1 MGRIVGIVTA
11 VDVFRADS
19 VVVPTILPVVLGC
32 VVALAALALV
42 GWCNLGGVLR
52 CSACYARAGSVVD
65 LDEVI
70 F

>member
-42 GWCNLGGVLR
+42 GWCNLGGELYSRVHFVRIVIRVL
-52 CSACYARAGSVVD
+52 VVWTYR
-65 LDEVI
+65 
-70 F
+70 